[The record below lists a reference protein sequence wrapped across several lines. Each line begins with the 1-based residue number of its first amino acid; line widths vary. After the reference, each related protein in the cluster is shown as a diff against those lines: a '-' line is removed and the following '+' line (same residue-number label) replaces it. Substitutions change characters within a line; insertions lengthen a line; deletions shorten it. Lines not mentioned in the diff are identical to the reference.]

1 MATLRSAKQTT
12 GQPKRSRFLTSLATS
27 AIMLASLLGVS
38 AAYPQ
43 ATAQAVTCVSADRN
57 VTGIENLT
65 ATPPEY
71 ATIGAA
77 VTAASPGEQICI
89 GAGTWPEQVT
99 ISKELTLTGAG
110 ELITIIS
117 SPAVLAPVC
126 GTDLANYGNSVAI
139 VDICGAVANV
149 TISELT
155 IDGDWDGAGPLSGMP
170 ASGRSEFFGLVV
182 HGGATATI
190 SNLTVTNINQA
201 NSGSW
206 GAQQGRAVW
215 VGPAST
221 LSATNIHVLRYQKSG
236 IFASGGSGAL
246 GAVATLN
253 LSDSLVEGDQLAGMN
268 SAIAM
273 NGITIIGADATL
285 NGVTSRGNKCDV
297 ASCGFTGFTSGGL
310 LIYDRAGVVPAMHV
324 YISANIFQD
333 NDWGVYTRVRKID
346 SSVEV
351 NGNDISLN
359 RYVGLEVN
367 EGNATFSNNDF
378 TDNGIVGIE
387 LTSGI
392 EGVAPV
398 HATFVQNLVKGNG
411 GVHAASSAIRLVE
424 NPGFASRASLLFSSN
439 AIIDNAGVT
448 VAHLSYSGAPLS
460 IDEVITGTGTWWGDS
475 VQPGDASMNFT
486 SNLATLSDALATD
499 SSDASYGFIVSSV
512 AIESSVDL
520 PPLTIASS
528 DRAAMP
534 TPISIDFGA
543 ISGGGTV
550 TAVLSEQP
558 AEGNISF
565 GTNPSVVDID
575 FTGTFTGSVEI
586 CIGYDPAQYYA
597 GSSILLFHFI
607 GGTWVDVTSSVDES
621 TRRVCGLV
629 SSFSP
634 FAAGEELA
642 VYAITYDANDGTLA
656 GGEDPSYTYGDA
668 AITAPSDPTR
678 TGYDFAGWFRDDI
691 TFATSAFPLTPTG
704 DTTVYAKWDIDV
716 YTITYDAND
725 GTLAGGEDPSYTYGD
740 AAITA
745 PSDPTRTGYD
755 FAGWFRD
762 DITFATS
769 AFPLTP
775 TGDTT
780 VYAKWDIDVYTI
792 TYDANDGTLAGGEDP
807 SYTYGEPAI
816 IAPTD
821 PTRTGYDF
829 AGWYTDDITFAS
841 SAFPLTPTADTT
853 VYAKWTASTYTVT
866 YDTNSGTLFGG
877 EITSYTTGDAAIS
890 QPTDP
895 TRTGYAF
902 VDWYSDAL
910 FATVATWPLTPTEDT
925 TVYAKWTSTGGGGGG
940 GGGTSGPLNLS
951 TPILSGYTSV
961 GSSITASP
969 GTWTTAT
976 SFAYHWYRCSSA
988 SPIAQ
993 VEIPTNCTFITS
1005 DVGATYVIQAADLGT
1020 WIRVRVR
1027 AQVSG
1032 ATTSLFSATTAAVG
1046 PKPASIKARPPRVTN
1061 GLAAVGSTLASKRGQ
1076 WNNVGATYTYQW
1088 YRCTKFGLKNP
1099 KGVPLTC
1106 TAITGAASKTYTVKA
1121 ADRGFYLRVR
1131 VTATGPTGQGFRM
1144 SQSTGYVPN

>member
-110 ELITIIS
+110 EAVTTIS
-117 SPAVLAPVC
+117 SPASLVAVC
-126 GTDLANYGNSVAI
+126 GTDLANYANSVAI

-149 TISELT
+149 TISDLT

-285 NGVTSRGNKCDV
+285 HGVTSRGNQCDV

-324 YISANIFQD
+324 YISASIFQD

-367 EGNATFSNNDF
+367 EGNATFLNNDI

-398 HATFVQNLVKGNG
+398 QATFVRNLIKGNG
-411 GVHAASSAIRLVE
+411 GVHAASSGIRLVE
-424 NPGFASRASLLFSSN
+424 NPGYASRASLLFSSN

-448 VAHLSYSGAPLS
+448 VAHLSYSGATLS
-460 IDEVITGTGTWWGDS
+460 TDDVITGTGTWWGDS

-704 DTTVYAKWDIDV
+704 DTTVYAKWDLIEDDADLIAP
-716 YTITYDAND
+716 IT
-725 GTLAGGEDPSYTYGD
+725 
-740 AAITA
+740 TA
-745 PSDPTRTGYD
+745 PVVSISLGSQVGSSAPLNLEWTGADNVGGSGIASYDVEASRNSGQTWVVVASSLGDPFFSLNAPATGALIYRVRARD
-755 FAGWFRD
+755 VAGNVGDWVLGQKISPQLLRETDRAARYRGFWARLRGAQY
-762 DITFATS
+762 TNNAATS
-769 AFPLTP
+769 AQRRRDAITLTTTSRSLGILAS
-775 TGDTT
+775 TGPSAGIMQIS
-780 VYAKWDIDVYTI
+780 V
-792 TYDANDGTLAGGEDP
+792 NGTLVATVDLW
-807 SYTYGEPAI
+807 
-816 IAPTD
+816 APTA
-821 PTRTGYDF
+821 TARQVVWQASWETAVRRTVLLVV
-829 AGWYTDDITFAS
+829 AQAS
-841 SAFPLTPTADTT
+841 RT
-853 VYAKWTASTYTVT
+853 V
-866 YDTNSGTLFGG
+866 
-877 EITSYTTGDAAIS
+877 
-890 QPTDP
+890 
-895 TRTGYAF
+895 
-902 VDWYSDAL
+902 
-910 FATVATWPLTPTEDT
+910 
-925 TVYAKWTSTGGGGGG
+925 
-940 GGGTSGPLNLS
+940 
-951 TPILSGYTSV
+951 
-961 GSSITASP
+961 
-969 GTWTTAT
+969 
-976 SFAYHWYRCSSA
+976 H
-988 SPIAQ
+988 
-993 VEIPTNCTFITS
+993 VEIDGF
-1005 DVGATYVIQAADLGT
+1005 
-1020 WIRVRVR
+1020 
-1027 AQVSG
+1027 
-1032 ATTSLFSATTAAVG
+1032 
-1046 PKPASIKARPPRVTN
+1046 VT
-1061 GLAAVGSTLASKRGQ
+1061 
-1076 WNNVGATYTYQW
+1076 
-1088 YRCTKFGLKNP
+1088 
-1099 KGVPLTC
+1099 
-1106 TAITGAASKTYTVKA
+1106 
-1121 ADRGFYLRVR
+1121 LR
-1131 VTATGPTGQGFRM
+1131 
-1144 SQSTGYVPN
+1144 

>member
-110 ELITIIS
+110 EAVTTIS
-117 SPAVLAPVC
+117 SPASLVAVC
-126 GTDLANYGNSVAI
+126 GTDLANYANSVAI

-149 TISELT
+149 TISDLT

-285 NGVTSRGNKCDV
+285 HGVTSRGNQCDV

-324 YISANIFQD
+324 YISASIFQD

-367 EGNATFSNNDF
+367 EGNATFLNNDI

-398 HATFVQNLVKGNG
+398 QATFVRNLIKGNG
-411 GVHAASSAIRLVE
+411 GVHAASSGIRLVE
-424 NPGFASRASLLFSSN
+424 NPGYASRASLLFSSN

-448 VAHLSYSGAPLS
+448 VAHLSYSGATLS
-460 IDEVITGTGTWWGDS
+460 TDDVITGTGTWWGDS

-678 TGYDFAGWFRDDI
+678 TGYEFAGWFRDDI

-704 DTTVYAKWDIDV
+704 DTTVYAKWDLIEDDADLIAP
-716 YTITYDAND
+716 IT
-725 GTLAGGEDPSYTYGD
+725 
-740 AAITA
+740 TA
-745 PSDPTRTGYD
+745 PVVSISLGSQVGSSAPLNLEWTGADNVGGSGIASYDVEASRNSGQTWVVVASSLGDPFFSLNAPATGALIYRVRARD
-755 FAGWFRD
+755 VAGNVGDWVLGQKISPQLLRETDRAARYRGFWARLRGAQY
-762 DITFATS
+762 TNNAATS
-769 AFPLTP
+769 AQRRRDAITLTTTSRSLGILAS
-775 TGDTT
+775 TGPSAGIMQIS
-780 VYAKWDIDVYTI
+780 V
-792 TYDANDGTLAGGEDP
+792 NGTLVATVDLW
-807 SYTYGEPAI
+807 
-816 IAPTD
+816 APTA
-821 PTRTGYDF
+821 TARQVVWQASWETAVRRTVLLVV
-829 AGWYTDDITFAS
+829 AEAS
-841 SAFPLTPTADTT
+841 RT
-853 VYAKWTASTYTVT
+853 V
-866 YDTNSGTLFGG
+866 
-877 EITSYTTGDAAIS
+877 
-890 QPTDP
+890 
-895 TRTGYAF
+895 
-902 VDWYSDAL
+902 
-910 FATVATWPLTPTEDT
+910 
-925 TVYAKWTSTGGGGGG
+925 
-940 GGGTSGPLNLS
+940 
-951 TPILSGYTSV
+951 
-961 GSSITASP
+961 
-969 GTWTTAT
+969 
-976 SFAYHWYRCSSA
+976 H
-988 SPIAQ
+988 
-993 VEIPTNCTFITS
+993 VEIDGF
-1005 DVGATYVIQAADLGT
+1005 
-1020 WIRVRVR
+1020 
-1027 AQVSG
+1027 
-1032 ATTSLFSATTAAVG
+1032 
-1046 PKPASIKARPPRVTN
+1046 VT
-1061 GLAAVGSTLASKRGQ
+1061 
-1076 WNNVGATYTYQW
+1076 
-1088 YRCTKFGLKNP
+1088 
-1099 KGVPLTC
+1099 
-1106 TAITGAASKTYTVKA
+1106 
-1121 ADRGFYLRVR
+1121 LR
-1131 VTATGPTGQGFRM
+1131 
-1144 SQSTGYVPN
+1144 

>member
-110 ELITIIS
+110 EAVTTIS
-117 SPAVLAPVC
+117 SPASLVAVC
-126 GTDLANYGNSVAI
+126 GTDLANYANSVAI

-149 TISELT
+149 TISDLT

-285 NGVTSRGNKCDV
+285 HGVTSRGNQCDV

-324 YISANIFQD
+324 YISASIFQD

-367 EGNATFSNNDF
+367 EGNATFLNNDI

-398 HATFVQNLVKGNG
+398 QATFVRNLIKGNG
-411 GVHAASSAIRLVE
+411 GVHAASSGIRLVE
-424 NPGFASRASLLFSSN
+424 NPGYASRASLLFSSN

-448 VAHLSYSGAPLS
+448 VAHLSYSGATLS
-460 IDEVITGTGTWWGDS
+460 TDDVITGTGTWWGDS

-704 DTTVYAKWDIDV
+704 DTTVYAKWDLIEDDADLIAP
-716 YTITYDAND
+716 IT
-725 GTLAGGEDPSYTYGD
+725 
-740 AAITA
+740 TA
-745 PSDPTRTGYD
+745 PVVSISLGSQVGSSAPLNLEWTGADNVGGSGIASYDVEASRNSGQTWVVVASSLGDPFFSLNAPATGALIYRVRARD
-755 FAGWFRD
+755 VAGNVGDWVLGQKISPQLLRETDRAARYRGFWARLRGAQY
-762 DITFATS
+762 TNNAATS
-769 AFPLTP
+769 AQRRRDAITLTTTSRSLGILAS
-775 TGDTT
+775 TGPSAGIMQIS
-780 VYAKWDIDVYTI
+780 V
-792 TYDANDGTLAGGEDP
+792 NGTLVATVDLW
-807 SYTYGEPAI
+807 
-816 IAPTD
+816 APTA
-821 PTRTGYDF
+821 TARQVVWQASWETAVRRTVLLVV
-829 AGWYTDDITFAS
+829 AEAS
-841 SAFPLTPTADTT
+841 RT
-853 VYAKWTASTYTVT
+853 V
-866 YDTNSGTLFGG
+866 
-877 EITSYTTGDAAIS
+877 
-890 QPTDP
+890 
-895 TRTGYAF
+895 
-902 VDWYSDAL
+902 
-910 FATVATWPLTPTEDT
+910 
-925 TVYAKWTSTGGGGGG
+925 
-940 GGGTSGPLNLS
+940 
-951 TPILSGYTSV
+951 
-961 GSSITASP
+961 
-969 GTWTTAT
+969 
-976 SFAYHWYRCSSA
+976 H
-988 SPIAQ
+988 
-993 VEIPTNCTFITS
+993 VEIDGF
-1005 DVGATYVIQAADLGT
+1005 
-1020 WIRVRVR
+1020 
-1027 AQVSG
+1027 
-1032 ATTSLFSATTAAVG
+1032 
-1046 PKPASIKARPPRVTN
+1046 VT
-1061 GLAAVGSTLASKRGQ
+1061 
-1076 WNNVGATYTYQW
+1076 
-1088 YRCTKFGLKNP
+1088 
-1099 KGVPLTC
+1099 
-1106 TAITGAASKTYTVKA
+1106 
-1121 ADRGFYLRVR
+1121 LR
-1131 VTATGPTGQGFRM
+1131 
-1144 SQSTGYVPN
+1144 

>member
-285 NGVTSRGNKCDV
+285 HGVTSRGNQCDV

-324 YISANIFQD
+324 YISSSIFQD

-704 DTTVYAKWDIDV
+704 DTTVYAKWDLIEDDADLIAP
-716 YTITYDAND
+716 IT
-725 GTLAGGEDPSYTYGD
+725 
-740 AAITA
+740 TA
-745 PSDPTRTGYD
+745 PVVSISLGSQVGSSAPLNLEWTGADNVGGSGIASYDVEASRNSGQTWAVVASSLDDPFFSLNAPATGALIYRVRARD
-755 FAGWFRD
+755 VAGNVGDWVLGQKISPQLLRETDRAARYRGFWARLRGAQY
-762 DITFATS
+762 TNNAATS
-769 AFPLTP
+769 AQRRRDAITLTTTSRSLGILAS
-775 TGDTT
+775 TGPSAGIMQIS
-780 VYAKWDIDVYTI
+780 V
-792 TYDANDGTLAGGEDP
+792 NGTLVATVDLW
-807 SYTYGEPAI
+807 
-816 IAPTD
+816 APTA
-821 PTRTGYDF
+821 TARQVVWQASWETAVRRTVLLVV
-829 AGWYTDDITFAS
+829 AQAS
-841 SAFPLTPTADTT
+841 RT
-853 VYAKWTASTYTVT
+853 V
-866 YDTNSGTLFGG
+866 
-877 EITSYTTGDAAIS
+877 
-890 QPTDP
+890 
-895 TRTGYAF
+895 
-902 VDWYSDAL
+902 
-910 FATVATWPLTPTEDT
+910 
-925 TVYAKWTSTGGGGGG
+925 
-940 GGGTSGPLNLS
+940 
-951 TPILSGYTSV
+951 
-961 GSSITASP
+961 
-969 GTWTTAT
+969 
-976 SFAYHWYRCSSA
+976 H
-988 SPIAQ
+988 
-993 VEIPTNCTFITS
+993 VEIDGF
-1005 DVGATYVIQAADLGT
+1005 
-1020 WIRVRVR
+1020 
-1027 AQVSG
+1027 
-1032 ATTSLFSATTAAVG
+1032 
-1046 PKPASIKARPPRVTN
+1046 VT
-1061 GLAAVGSTLASKRGQ
+1061 
-1076 WNNVGATYTYQW
+1076 
-1088 YRCTKFGLKNP
+1088 
-1099 KGVPLTC
+1099 
-1106 TAITGAASKTYTVKA
+1106 
-1121 ADRGFYLRVR
+1121 LR
-1131 VTATGPTGQGFRM
+1131 
-1144 SQSTGYVPN
+1144 

>member
-110 ELITIIS
+110 EAVTTIS
-117 SPAVLAPVC
+117 SPASLVAVC
-126 GTDLANYGNSVAI
+126 GTDLANYANSVAI

-149 TISELT
+149 TISDLT

-285 NGVTSRGNKCDV
+285 HGVTSRGNQCDV

-324 YISANIFQD
+324 YISASIFQD

-367 EGNATFSNNDF
+367 EGNATFLNNDI

-398 HATFVQNLVKGNG
+398 QATFVRNLIKGNG
-411 GVHAASSAIRLVE
+411 GVHAASSGIRLVE
-424 NPGFASRASLLFSSN
+424 NPGYASRASLLFSSN

-448 VAHLSYSGAPLS
+448 VAHLSYSGATLS
-460 IDEVITGTGTWWGDS
+460 TDDVITGTGTWWGDS

-780 VYAKWDIDVYTI
+780 VYAKWDLIED
-792 TYDANDGTLAGGEDP
+792 DADL
-807 SYTYGEPAI
+807 
-816 IAPTD
+816 IAP
-821 PTRTGYDF
+821 
-829 AGWYTDDITFAS
+829 ITTAPVVSISLGSQVGS
-841 SAFPLTPTADTT
+841 SA
-853 VYAKWTASTYTVT
+853 
-866 YDTNSGTLFGG
+866 
-877 EITSYTTGDAAIS
+877 
-890 QPTDP
+890 
-895 TRTGYAF
+895 
-902 VDWYSDAL
+902 
-910 FATVATWPLTPTEDT
+910 
-925 TVYAKWTSTGGGGGG
+925 
-940 GGGTSGPLNLS
+940 PLNLEW
-951 TPILSGYTSV
+951 TGADNVGGSGIASYDVEASRNSGQTWV
-961 GSSITASP
+961 VVASSLGDPFFSLNAP
-969 GTWTTAT
+969 AT
-976 SFAYHWYRCSSA
+976 
-988 SPIAQ
+988 
-993 VEIPTNCTFITS
+993 
-1005 DVGATYVIQAADLGT
+1005 GALIY
-1020 WIRVRVR
+1020 RVR
-1027 AQVSG
+1027 ARDVAGNVGDWVLGQKISPQLLRETDRAARYRGFWARLRG
-1032 ATTSLFSATTAAVG
+1032 AQYTNNAATSAQRRRDAITLTTTSRSLG
-1046 PKPASIKARPPRVTN
+1046 I
-1061 GLAAVGSTLASKRGQ
+1061 LASTGPSAGIMQ
-1076 WNNVGATYTYQW
+1076 ISVNGTLVATVDLW
-1088 YRCTKFGLKNP
+1088 AP
-1099 KGVPLTC
+1099 
-1106 TAITGAASKTYTVKA
+1106 
-1121 ADRGFYLRVR
+1121 
-1131 VTATGPTGQGFRM
+1131 TATARQVVWQASWETAVRRTVLLVVAEASRTVHVEIDGFVTLR
-1144 SQSTGYVPN
+1144 

>member
-285 NGVTSRGNKCDV
+285 HGVTSRGNQCDV

-324 YISANIFQD
+324 YISSSIFQD

-725 GTLAGGEDPSYTYGD
+725 GTLAGGEDPSYTYG
-740 AAITA
+740 
-745 PSDPTRTGYD
+745 
-755 FAGWFRD
+755 
-762 DITFATS
+762 
-769 AFPLTP
+769 
-775 TGDTT
+775 
-780 VYAKWDIDVYTI
+780 
-792 TYDANDGTLAGGEDP
+792 
-807 SYTYGEPAI
+807 EPAI

-961 GSSITASP
+961 GSTITASP

-976 SFAYHWYRCSSA
+976 SFVYQWYRCTAASSVT
-988 SPIAQ
+988 Q
-993 VEIPTNCTFITS
+993 VEIPANCTFITN
-1005 DVGATYVIQAADLGT
+1005 DVGSTYIIQAADLGT

-1076 WNNVGATYTYQW
+1076 WNNVGASYTYQW

-1099 KGVPLTC
+1099 TGVPLTC

>member
-110 ELITIIS
+110 EAVTTIS
-117 SPAVLAPVC
+117 SPASLVAVC
-126 GTDLANYGNSVAI
+126 GTDLANYANSVAI

-149 TISELT
+149 TISDLT

-236 IFASGGSGAL
+236 IFASGASGAL

-285 NGVTSRGNKCDV
+285 HGVTSRGNQCDV

-324 YISANIFQD
+324 YISASIFQD

-367 EGNATFSNNDF
+367 EGNATFLNNDI

-398 HATFVQNLVKGNG
+398 QATFVRNLIKGNG
-411 GVHAASSAIRLVE
+411 GVHAASSGIRLVE
-424 NPGFASRASLLFSSN
+424 NPGYASRASLLFSSN

-448 VAHLSYSGAPLS
+448 VAHLSYSGATLS
-460 IDEVITGTGTWWGDS
+460 TDDVITGTGTWWGDS

-499 SSDASYGFIVSSV
+499 ASDASYGFIVSSV

-678 TGYDFAGWFRDDI
+678 ASYDFAGWFRDDI
-691 TFATSAFPLTPTG
+691 TFVTSAFPLTPTG
-704 DTTVYAKWDIDV
+704 DTTVYAKWDLIEDDADLIAP
-716 YTITYDAND
+716 IT
-725 GTLAGGEDPSYTYGD
+725 
-740 AAITA
+740 TA
-745 PSDPTRTGYD
+745 PVVSISLGSQVGSSAPLNLEWTGADNVGGSGIASYDVEASRNSGQTWVVVASSLGDPFFSLNAPATGALIYRVRARD
-755 FAGWFRD
+755 VAGNVGDWVLGQKISPQLLRETDRAARYRGFWARLRGAQY
-762 DITFATS
+762 TNNAATS
-769 AFPLTP
+769 AQRRRDAITLTTTSRSLGILAS
-775 TGDTT
+775 TGPSAGIMQIS
-780 VYAKWDIDVYTI
+780 V
-792 TYDANDGTLAGGEDP
+792 NGTLVATVDLW
-807 SYTYGEPAI
+807 
-816 IAPTD
+816 APTA
-821 PTRTGYDF
+821 TARQVVWQASWETAVRRTVLLVV
-829 AGWYTDDITFAS
+829 AQAS
-841 SAFPLTPTADTT
+841 RT
-853 VYAKWTASTYTVT
+853 V
-866 YDTNSGTLFGG
+866 
-877 EITSYTTGDAAIS
+877 
-890 QPTDP
+890 
-895 TRTGYAF
+895 
-902 VDWYSDAL
+902 
-910 FATVATWPLTPTEDT
+910 
-925 TVYAKWTSTGGGGGG
+925 
-940 GGGTSGPLNLS
+940 
-951 TPILSGYTSV
+951 
-961 GSSITASP
+961 
-969 GTWTTAT
+969 
-976 SFAYHWYRCSSA
+976 H
-988 SPIAQ
+988 
-993 VEIPTNCTFITS
+993 VEIDGF
-1005 DVGATYVIQAADLGT
+1005 
-1020 WIRVRVR
+1020 
-1027 AQVSG
+1027 
-1032 ATTSLFSATTAAVG
+1032 
-1046 PKPASIKARPPRVTN
+1046 VT
-1061 GLAAVGSTLASKRGQ
+1061 
-1076 WNNVGATYTYQW
+1076 
-1088 YRCTKFGLKNP
+1088 
-1099 KGVPLTC
+1099 
-1106 TAITGAASKTYTVKA
+1106 
-1121 ADRGFYLRVR
+1121 LR
-1131 VTATGPTGQGFRM
+1131 
-1144 SQSTGYVPN
+1144 

>member
-1 MATLRSAKQTT
+1 
-12 GQPKRSRFLTSLATS
+12 
-27 AIMLASLLGVS
+27 MLASLLGVS

-110 ELITIIS
+110 EAVTTIS
-117 SPAVLAPVC
+117 SPASLVAVC
-126 GTDLANYGNSVAI
+126 GTDLANYANSVAI

-149 TISELT
+149 TISDLT

-285 NGVTSRGNKCDV
+285 HGVTSRGNQCDV

-324 YISANIFQD
+324 YISASIFQD

-367 EGNATFSNNDF
+367 EGNATFLNNDI

-398 HATFVQNLVKGNG
+398 QATFVRNLIKGNG
-411 GVHAASSAIRLVE
+411 GVHAASSGIRLVE
-424 NPGFASRASLLFSSN
+424 NPGYASRASLLFSSN

-448 VAHLSYSGAPLS
+448 VAHLSYSGATLS
-460 IDEVITGTGTWWGDS
+460 TDDVITGTGTWWGDS

-678 TGYDFAGWFRDDI
+678 TGYEFAGWFRDDI

-780 VYAKWDIDVYTI
+780 VYAKWDLIED
-792 TYDANDGTLAGGEDP
+792 DADL
-807 SYTYGEPAI
+807 
-816 IAPTD
+816 IAP
-821 PTRTGYDF
+821 
-829 AGWYTDDITFAS
+829 ITTAPVVSISLGSQVGS
-841 SAFPLTPTADTT
+841 SA
-853 VYAKWTASTYTVT
+853 
-866 YDTNSGTLFGG
+866 
-877 EITSYTTGDAAIS
+877 
-890 QPTDP
+890 
-895 TRTGYAF
+895 
-902 VDWYSDAL
+902 
-910 FATVATWPLTPTEDT
+910 
-925 TVYAKWTSTGGGGGG
+925 
-940 GGGTSGPLNLS
+940 PLNLEW
-951 TPILSGYTSV
+951 TGADNVGGSGIASYDVEASRNSGQTWV
-961 GSSITASP
+961 VVASSLGDPFFSLNAP
-969 GTWTTAT
+969 AT
-976 SFAYHWYRCSSA
+976 
-988 SPIAQ
+988 
-993 VEIPTNCTFITS
+993 
-1005 DVGATYVIQAADLGT
+1005 GALIY
-1020 WIRVRVR
+1020 RVR
-1027 AQVSG
+1027 ARDVAGNVGDWVLGQKISPQLLRETDRAARYRGFWARLRG
-1032 ATTSLFSATTAAVG
+1032 AQYTNNAATSAQRRRDAITLTTTSRSLG
-1046 PKPASIKARPPRVTN
+1046 I
-1061 GLAAVGSTLASKRGQ
+1061 LASTGPSAGIMQ
-1076 WNNVGATYTYQW
+1076 ISVNGTLVATVDLW
-1088 YRCTKFGLKNP
+1088 AP
-1099 KGVPLTC
+1099 
-1106 TAITGAASKTYTVKA
+1106 
-1121 ADRGFYLRVR
+1121 
-1131 VTATGPTGQGFRM
+1131 TATARQVVWQASWETAVRRTVLLVVAEASRTVHVEIDGFVTLR
-1144 SQSTGYVPN
+1144 

>member
-110 ELITIIS
+110 EAVTTIS
-117 SPAVLAPVC
+117 SPASLVAVC
-126 GTDLANYGNSVAI
+126 GTDLANYANSVAI

-149 TISELT
+149 TISDLT

-285 NGVTSRGNKCDV
+285 HGVTSRGNQCDV

-324 YISANIFQD
+324 YISASIFQD

-367 EGNATFSNNDF
+367 EGNATFLNNDI

-398 HATFVQNLVKGNG
+398 QATFVRNLIKGNG
-411 GVHAASSAIRLVE
+411 GVHAASSGIRLVE
-424 NPGFASRASLLFSSN
+424 NPGYASRASLLFSSN

-448 VAHLSYSGAPLS
+448 VAHLSYSGATLS
-460 IDEVITGTGTWWGDS
+460 TDDVITGTGTWWGDS

-678 TGYDFAGWFRDDI
+678 TGYEFAGWFRDDI

-745 PSDPTRTGYD
+745 PSDPTRASYD

-780 VYAKWDIDVYTI
+780 VYAKWDLIED
-792 TYDANDGTLAGGEDP
+792 DADL
-807 SYTYGEPAI
+807 
-816 IAPTD
+816 IAP
-821 PTRTGYDF
+821 
-829 AGWYTDDITFAS
+829 ITTAPVVSISLGSQVGS
-841 SAFPLTPTADTT
+841 SA
-853 VYAKWTASTYTVT
+853 
-866 YDTNSGTLFGG
+866 
-877 EITSYTTGDAAIS
+877 
-890 QPTDP
+890 
-895 TRTGYAF
+895 
-902 VDWYSDAL
+902 
-910 FATVATWPLTPTEDT
+910 
-925 TVYAKWTSTGGGGGG
+925 
-940 GGGTSGPLNLS
+940 PLNLEW
-951 TPILSGYTSV
+951 TGADNVGGSGIASYDVEASRNSGQTWV
-961 GSSITASP
+961 VVASSLGDPFFSLNAP
-969 GTWTTAT
+969 AT
-976 SFAYHWYRCSSA
+976 
-988 SPIAQ
+988 
-993 VEIPTNCTFITS
+993 
-1005 DVGATYVIQAADLGT
+1005 GALIY
-1020 WIRVRVR
+1020 RVR
-1027 AQVSG
+1027 ARDVAGNVGDWVLGQKISPQLLRETDRAARYRGFWARLRG
-1032 ATTSLFSATTAAVG
+1032 AQYTNNAATSAQRRRDAITLTTTSRSLG
-1046 PKPASIKARPPRVTN
+1046 I
-1061 GLAAVGSTLASKRGQ
+1061 LASTGPSAGIMQ
-1076 WNNVGATYTYQW
+1076 ISVNGTLVATVDLW
-1088 YRCTKFGLKNP
+1088 AP
-1099 KGVPLTC
+1099 
-1106 TAITGAASKTYTVKA
+1106 
-1121 ADRGFYLRVR
+1121 
-1131 VTATGPTGQGFRM
+1131 TATARQVVWQASWETAVRRTVLLVVAEASRTVHVEIDGFVTLR
-1144 SQSTGYVPN
+1144 

>member
-110 ELITIIS
+110 EAVTTIS
-117 SPAVLAPVC
+117 SPASLVAVC
-126 GTDLANYGNSVAI
+126 GTDLANYANSVAI

-149 TISELT
+149 TISDLT

-285 NGVTSRGNKCDV
+285 HGVTSRGNQCDV

-324 YISANIFQD
+324 YISASIFQD

-367 EGNATFSNNDF
+367 EGNATFLNNDI

-398 HATFVQNLVKGNG
+398 QATFVRNLIKGNG
-411 GVHAASSAIRLVE
+411 GVHAASSGIRLVE
-424 NPGFASRASLLFSSN
+424 NPGYASRASLLFSSN

-448 VAHLSYSGAPLS
+448 VAHLSYSGATLS
-460 IDEVITGTGTWWGDS
+460 TDDVITGTGTWWGDS

-642 VYAITYDANDGTLA
+642 VY
-656 GGEDPSYTYGDA
+656 
-668 AITAPSDPTR
+668 
-678 TGYDFAGWFRDDI
+678 
-691 TFATSAFPLTPTG
+691 
-704 DTTVYAKWDIDV
+704 
-716 YTITYDAND
+716 TITYDAND

-780 VYAKWDIDVYTI
+780 VYAKWDLIED
-792 TYDANDGTLAGGEDP
+792 DADL
-807 SYTYGEPAI
+807 
-816 IAPTD
+816 IAP
-821 PTRTGYDF
+821 
-829 AGWYTDDITFAS
+829 ITTAPVVSISLGSQVGS
-841 SAFPLTPTADTT
+841 SA
-853 VYAKWTASTYTVT
+853 
-866 YDTNSGTLFGG
+866 
-877 EITSYTTGDAAIS
+877 
-890 QPTDP
+890 
-895 TRTGYAF
+895 
-902 VDWYSDAL
+902 
-910 FATVATWPLTPTEDT
+910 
-925 TVYAKWTSTGGGGGG
+925 
-940 GGGTSGPLNLS
+940 PLNLEW
-951 TPILSGYTSV
+951 TGADNVGGSGIASYDVEASRNSGQTWV
-961 GSSITASP
+961 VVASSLGDPFFSLNAP
-969 GTWTTAT
+969 AT
-976 SFAYHWYRCSSA
+976 
-988 SPIAQ
+988 
-993 VEIPTNCTFITS
+993 
-1005 DVGATYVIQAADLGT
+1005 GALIY
-1020 WIRVRVR
+1020 RVR
-1027 AQVSG
+1027 ARDVAGNVGDWVLGQKISPQLLRETDRAARYRGFWARLRG
-1032 ATTSLFSATTAAVG
+1032 AQYTNNAATSAQRRRDAITLTTTSRSLG
-1046 PKPASIKARPPRVTN
+1046 I
-1061 GLAAVGSTLASKRGQ
+1061 LASTGPSAGIMQ
-1076 WNNVGATYTYQW
+1076 ISVNGTLVATVDLW
-1088 YRCTKFGLKNP
+1088 AP
-1099 KGVPLTC
+1099 
-1106 TAITGAASKTYTVKA
+1106 
-1121 ADRGFYLRVR
+1121 
-1131 VTATGPTGQGFRM
+1131 TATARQVVWQASWETAVRRTVLLVVAEASRTVHVEIDGFVTLR
-1144 SQSTGYVPN
+1144 

>member
-110 ELITIIS
+110 EAVTTIS
-117 SPAVLAPVC
+117 SPASLVAVC
-126 GTDLANYGNSVAI
+126 GTDLANYANSVAI

-149 TISELT
+149 TISDLT

-285 NGVTSRGNKCDV
+285 HGVTSRGNQCDV

-324 YISANIFQD
+324 YISASIFQD

-367 EGNATFSNNDF
+367 EGNATFLNNDI

-398 HATFVQNLVKGNG
+398 QATFVRNLIKGNG
-411 GVHAASSAIRLVE
+411 GVHAASSGIRLVE
-424 NPGFASRASLLFSSN
+424 NPGYASRASLLFSSN

-448 VAHLSYSGAPLS
+448 VAHLSYSGATLS
-460 IDEVITGTGTWWGDS
+460 TDDVITGTGTWWGDS

-678 TGYDFAGWFRDDI
+678 ASYDFAGWFRDDI

-704 DTTVYAKWDIDV
+704 DTTVYAKWDLIEDDADLIAP
-716 YTITYDAND
+716 IT
-725 GTLAGGEDPSYTYGD
+725 
-740 AAITA
+740 TA
-745 PSDPTRTGYD
+745 PVVSISLGSQVGSSAPLNLEWTGADNVGGSGIASYDVEASRNSGQTWVVVASSLGDPFFSLNAPATGALIYRVRARD
-755 FAGWFRD
+755 VAGNVGDWVLGQKISPQLLRETDRAARYRGFWARLRGAQY
-762 DITFATS
+762 TNNAATS
-769 AFPLTP
+769 AQRRRDAITLTTTSRSLGILAS
-775 TGDTT
+775 TGPSAGIMQIS
-780 VYAKWDIDVYTI
+780 V
-792 TYDANDGTLAGGEDP
+792 NGTLVATVDLW
-807 SYTYGEPAI
+807 
-816 IAPTD
+816 APTA
-821 PTRTGYDF
+821 TARQVVWQASWETAVRRTVLLVV
-829 AGWYTDDITFAS
+829 AQAS
-841 SAFPLTPTADTT
+841 RT
-853 VYAKWTASTYTVT
+853 V
-866 YDTNSGTLFGG
+866 
-877 EITSYTTGDAAIS
+877 
-890 QPTDP
+890 
-895 TRTGYAF
+895 
-902 VDWYSDAL
+902 
-910 FATVATWPLTPTEDT
+910 
-925 TVYAKWTSTGGGGGG
+925 
-940 GGGTSGPLNLS
+940 
-951 TPILSGYTSV
+951 
-961 GSSITASP
+961 
-969 GTWTTAT
+969 
-976 SFAYHWYRCSSA
+976 H
-988 SPIAQ
+988 
-993 VEIPTNCTFITS
+993 VEIDGF
-1005 DVGATYVIQAADLGT
+1005 
-1020 WIRVRVR
+1020 
-1027 AQVSG
+1027 
-1032 ATTSLFSATTAAVG
+1032 
-1046 PKPASIKARPPRVTN
+1046 VT
-1061 GLAAVGSTLASKRGQ
+1061 
-1076 WNNVGATYTYQW
+1076 
-1088 YRCTKFGLKNP
+1088 
-1099 KGVPLTC
+1099 
-1106 TAITGAASKTYTVKA
+1106 
-1121 ADRGFYLRVR
+1121 LR
-1131 VTATGPTGQGFRM
+1131 
-1144 SQSTGYVPN
+1144 

>member
-110 ELITIIS
+110 EAVTTIS
-117 SPAVLAPVC
+117 SPASLVAVC
-126 GTDLANYGNSVAI
+126 GTDLANYANSVAI

-149 TISELT
+149 TISDLT

-285 NGVTSRGNKCDV
+285 HGVTSRGNQCDV

-324 YISANIFQD
+324 YISASIFQD

-367 EGNATFSNNDF
+367 EGNATFLNNDI

-398 HATFVQNLVKGNG
+398 QATFVRNLIKGNG
-411 GVHAASSAIRLVE
+411 GVHAASSGIRLVE
-424 NPGFASRASLLFSSN
+424 NPGYASRASLLFSSN

-448 VAHLSYSGAPLS
+448 VAHLSYSGATLS
-460 IDEVITGTGTWWGDS
+460 TDDVITGTGTWWGDS

-668 AITAPSDPTR
+668 AMTAPGNPTR
-678 TGYDFAGWFRDDI
+678 TGYEFAGWFRDDI

-780 VYAKWDIDVYTI
+780 VYAKWDLIED
-792 TYDANDGTLAGGEDP
+792 DADL
-807 SYTYGEPAI
+807 
-816 IAPTD
+816 IAP
-821 PTRTGYDF
+821 
-829 AGWYTDDITFAS
+829 ITTAPVVSISLGSQVGS
-841 SAFPLTPTADTT
+841 SA
-853 VYAKWTASTYTVT
+853 
-866 YDTNSGTLFGG
+866 
-877 EITSYTTGDAAIS
+877 
-890 QPTDP
+890 
-895 TRTGYAF
+895 
-902 VDWYSDAL
+902 
-910 FATVATWPLTPTEDT
+910 
-925 TVYAKWTSTGGGGGG
+925 
-940 GGGTSGPLNLS
+940 PLNLEW
-951 TPILSGYTSV
+951 TGADNVGGSGIASYDVEASRNSGQTWV
-961 GSSITASP
+961 VVASSLGDPFFSLNAP
-969 GTWTTAT
+969 AT
-976 SFAYHWYRCSSA
+976 
-988 SPIAQ
+988 
-993 VEIPTNCTFITS
+993 
-1005 DVGATYVIQAADLGT
+1005 GALIY
-1020 WIRVRVR
+1020 RVR
-1027 AQVSG
+1027 ARDVAGNVGDWVLGQKISPQLLRETDRAARYRGFWARLRG
-1032 ATTSLFSATTAAVG
+1032 AQYTNNAATSAQRRRDAITLTTTSRSLG
-1046 PKPASIKARPPRVTN
+1046 I
-1061 GLAAVGSTLASKRGQ
+1061 LASTGPSAGIMQ
-1076 WNNVGATYTYQW
+1076 ISVNGTLVATVDLW
-1088 YRCTKFGLKNP
+1088 AP
-1099 KGVPLTC
+1099 
-1106 TAITGAASKTYTVKA
+1106 
-1121 ADRGFYLRVR
+1121 
-1131 VTATGPTGQGFRM
+1131 TATARQVVWQASWETAVRRTVLLVVAEASRTVHVEIDGFVTLR
-1144 SQSTGYVPN
+1144 

>member
-110 ELITIIS
+110 EAVTTIS
-117 SPAVLAPVC
+117 SPASLVAVC
-126 GTDLANYGNSVAI
+126 GTDLANYANSVAI

-149 TISELT
+149 TISDLT

-285 NGVTSRGNKCDV
+285 HGVTSRGNQCDV

-324 YISANIFQD
+324 YISASIFQD

-367 EGNATFSNNDF
+367 EGNATFLNNDI

-398 HATFVQNLVKGNG
+398 QATFVRNLIKGNG
-411 GVHAASSAIRLVE
+411 GVHAASSGIRLVE
-424 NPGFASRASLLFSSN
+424 NPGYASRASLLFSSN

-448 VAHLSYSGAPLS
+448 VAHLSYSGATLS
-460 IDEVITGTGTWWGDS
+460 TDDVITGTGTWWGDS

-678 TGYDFAGWFRDDI
+678 TGYEFAGWFRDDI

-745 PSDPTRTGYD
+745 PSDPTRTGYE

-780 VYAKWDIDVYTI
+780 VYAKWDLIED
-792 TYDANDGTLAGGEDP
+792 DADL
-807 SYTYGEPAI
+807 
-816 IAPTD
+816 IAP
-821 PTRTGYDF
+821 
-829 AGWYTDDITFAS
+829 ITTAPVVSISLGSQVGS
-841 SAFPLTPTADTT
+841 SA
-853 VYAKWTASTYTVT
+853 
-866 YDTNSGTLFGG
+866 
-877 EITSYTTGDAAIS
+877 
-890 QPTDP
+890 
-895 TRTGYAF
+895 
-902 VDWYSDAL
+902 
-910 FATVATWPLTPTEDT
+910 
-925 TVYAKWTSTGGGGGG
+925 
-940 GGGTSGPLNLS
+940 PLNLEW
-951 TPILSGYTSV
+951 TGADNVGGSGIASYDVEASRNSGQTWV
-961 GSSITASP
+961 VVASSLGDPFFSLNAP
-969 GTWTTAT
+969 AT
-976 SFAYHWYRCSSA
+976 
-988 SPIAQ
+988 
-993 VEIPTNCTFITS
+993 
-1005 DVGATYVIQAADLGT
+1005 GALIY
-1020 WIRVRVR
+1020 RVR
-1027 AQVSG
+1027 ARDVAGNVGDWVLGQKISPQLLRETDRAARYRGFWARLRG
-1032 ATTSLFSATTAAVG
+1032 AQYTNNAATSAQRRRDAITLTTTSRSLG
-1046 PKPASIKARPPRVTN
+1046 I
-1061 GLAAVGSTLASKRGQ
+1061 LASTGPSAGIMQ
-1076 WNNVGATYTYQW
+1076 ISVNGTLVATVDLW
-1088 YRCTKFGLKNP
+1088 AP
-1099 KGVPLTC
+1099 
-1106 TAITGAASKTYTVKA
+1106 
-1121 ADRGFYLRVR
+1121 
-1131 VTATGPTGQGFRM
+1131 TATARQVVWQASWETAVRRTVLLVVAEASRTVHVEIDGFVTLR
-1144 SQSTGYVPN
+1144 

>member
-110 ELITIIS
+110 EAVTTIS
-117 SPAVLAPVC
+117 SPASLVAVC
-126 GTDLANYGNSVAI
+126 GTDLANYANSVAI

-149 TISELT
+149 TISDLT

-285 NGVTSRGNKCDV
+285 HGVTSRGNQCDV

-324 YISANIFQD
+324 YISASIFQD

-367 EGNATFSNNDF
+367 EGNATFLNNDI

-398 HATFVQNLVKGNG
+398 QATFVRNLIKGNG
-411 GVHAASSAIRLVE
+411 GVHAASSGIRLVE
-424 NPGFASRASLLFSSN
+424 NPGYASRASLLFSSN

-448 VAHLSYSGAPLS
+448 VAHLSYSGATLS
-460 IDEVITGTGTWWGDS
+460 TDDVITGTGTWWGDS

-678 TGYDFAGWFRDDI
+678 TGYEFAGWFRDDI

-780 VYAKWDIDVYTI
+780 VYAKWDLIED
-792 TYDANDGTLAGGEDP
+792 DADL
-807 SYTYGEPAI
+807 
-816 IAPTD
+816 IAP
-821 PTRTGYDF
+821 
-829 AGWYTDDITFAS
+829 ITTAPVVSISLGSQVGS
-841 SAFPLTPTADTT
+841 SA
-853 VYAKWTASTYTVT
+853 
-866 YDTNSGTLFGG
+866 
-877 EITSYTTGDAAIS
+877 
-890 QPTDP
+890 
-895 TRTGYAF
+895 
-902 VDWYSDAL
+902 
-910 FATVATWPLTPTEDT
+910 
-925 TVYAKWTSTGGGGGG
+925 
-940 GGGTSGPLNLS
+940 PLNLEW
-951 TPILSGYTSV
+951 TGADNVGGSGIASYDVEASRNSGQTWV
-961 GSSITASP
+961 VVASSLGDPFFSLNAP
-969 GTWTTAT
+969 AT
-976 SFAYHWYRCSSA
+976 
-988 SPIAQ
+988 
-993 VEIPTNCTFITS
+993 
-1005 DVGATYVIQAADLGT
+1005 GALIY
-1020 WIRVRVR
+1020 RVR
-1027 AQVSG
+1027 ARDVAGNVGDWVLGQKISPQLLRETDRAARYRGFWARLRG
-1032 ATTSLFSATTAAVG
+1032 AQYTNNAATSAQRRRDAITLTTTSRSLG
-1046 PKPASIKARPPRVTN
+1046 I
-1061 GLAAVGSTLASKRGQ
+1061 LASTGPSAGIMQ
-1076 WNNVGATYTYQW
+1076 ISVNGTLVATVDLW
-1088 YRCTKFGLKNP
+1088 AP
-1099 KGVPLTC
+1099 
-1106 TAITGAASKTYTVKA
+1106 
-1121 ADRGFYLRVR
+1121 
-1131 VTATGPTGQGFRM
+1131 TATARQVVWQASWETAVRRTVLLVVAEASRTVHVEIDGFVTLR
-1144 SQSTGYVPN
+1144 

>member
-1 MATLRSAKQTT
+1 
-12 GQPKRSRFLTSLATS
+12 
-27 AIMLASLLGVS
+27 MLASLLGVS

-285 NGVTSRGNKCDV
+285 HGVTSRGNQCDV

-324 YISANIFQD
+324 YISSSIFQD

-725 GTLAGGEDPSYTYGD
+725 GTLAGGEDPSYTYG
-740 AAITA
+740 
-745 PSDPTRTGYD
+745 
-755 FAGWFRD
+755 
-762 DITFATS
+762 
-769 AFPLTP
+769 
-775 TGDTT
+775 
-780 VYAKWDIDVYTI
+780 
-792 TYDANDGTLAGGEDP
+792 
-807 SYTYGEPAI
+807 EPAI

-961 GSSITASP
+961 GSTITASP

-976 SFAYHWYRCSSA
+976 SFVYQWYRCTAASSVT
-988 SPIAQ
+988 Q
-993 VEIPTNCTFITS
+993 VEIPANCTFITN
-1005 DVGATYVIQAADLGT
+1005 DVGSTYIIQAADLGT

-1076 WNNVGATYTYQW
+1076 WNNVGASYTYQW

-1099 KGVPLTC
+1099 TGVPLTC